1 MESEYDEKLKDLQA
15 QYKAELERKNEL
27 NKELQAVKIELQD
40 IEESHPKEIK
50 SLQEQIAQA
59 KKKTEEYEQKTKE
72 LADELRKLKAA
83 QGGAGAAPQK
93 K

>member
-50 SLQEQIAQA
+50 SL
-59 KKKTEEYEQKTKE
+59 
-72 LADELRKLKAA
+72 
-83 QGGAGAAPQK
+83 
-93 K
+93 

>member
-1 MESEYDEKLKDLQA
+1 MESEYDEKLRDLQQ
-15 QYKAELERKNEL
+15 QYKAELEKKNEL
-27 NKELQAVKIELQD
+27 NKELTLVKQELQD

-50 SLQEQIAQA
+50 SLQEQIAAA

-83 QGGAGAAPQK
+83 
-93 K
+93 